1 MWESSAGAAAA
12 RQGILRVAVPPSPPS
27 RGSCRGIPVELCPP
41 PPPPGPC
48 QRRGRA
54 AAERGAGVG
63 SAPPRGSSAATPTTP
78 RSLRWPPSKSN
89 RRTPWQRGAGS
100 PRHPETCP
108 SVTTLASALH
118 QARSGRASE
127 CKWRWWWWL
136 GSQSGSAL
144 PEQRAPEARPPP
156 PRKRVLGS
164 IPSLP
169 PSLAVPGPARAP
181 CPPPHPLPSP
191 TPPRA
196 APSAGS
202 PARPTAPRAPAP
214 RPRARA
220 RRAGQPSALSWRR
233 GAASVGTG
241 AVPRAWAGR
250 PVAVASSAPAAARG
264 AASRAPA
271 GAARAGPSA
280 GVGRPSGARG

>member
-1 MWESSAGAAAA
+1 MGELCWG
-12 RQGILRVAVPPSPPS
+12 
-27 RGSCRGIPVELCPP
+27 GSCQARNPPGRCPSLPSEPRQLPGHPSGTLPP

-156 PRKRVLGS
+156 PGS
-164 IPSLP
+164 ACSAPSPPSLP
-169 PSLAVPGPARAP
+169 PSRCPGPPVPRAP
-181 CPPPHPLPSP
+181 HPTPSPPQLRRARPPPPGRPLAP
-191 TPPRA
+191 PPRA
-196 APSAGS
+196 
-202 PARPTAPRAPAP
+202 RPRRAPAHAHAAPGSP
-214 RPRARA
+214 RRCHGGAEPLPWAQ
-220 RRAGQPSALSWRR
+220 GQ
-233 GAASVGTG
+233 
-241 AVPRAWAGR
+241 
-250 PVAVASSAPAAARG
+250 
-264 AASRAPA
+264 SRAL
-271 GAARAGPSA
+271 GP
-280 GVGRPSGARG
+280 GGPWQ